1 MTSYE
6 DNFSMDEATSVY
18 NGTEETLAGNFIH
31 KPGDGSGDWTM
42 SDTWDMFV
50 KWEDNP
56 LMYLFATFTLMS
68 MLIWIGFAGDNLQHH
83 RSYGSLSF
91 AGGATHKQ
99 LWENSFGG
107 GGFVLMV
114 FRVAAFCFCLWF
126 SLTQIIQPNVD
137 AGNKV
142 TDYMNFHDWSF
153 YCLTIFFG
161 LGAFVSVRGVFG
173 GDGERASRYIG
184 HSGDCNLVGHWL
196 ITWYSAAFTL
206 CLACDLCVWLEM
218 LFNPQCVGNTYG
230 FKMSTLL
237 DPASR
242 LCYFEWNYMV
252 GFVGNLI
259 LLLVES
265 TLGQLP
271 FPKCYLSTPLF
282 ILGLFITL
290 AYLMHEFLFY
300 HWPYEQLNFYRWQCF
315 WYVNGFNG
323 LVFGTHFFLN
333 WFLSMGRGDLTSED
347 VGDEHIPLFK
357 GDTA

>member
-6 DNFSMDEATSVY
+6 DSFSMDEATSVY
-18 NGTEETLAGNFIH
+18 NGTEETGNFLH
-31 KPGDGSGDWTM
+31 KPGDHSGDWTM

-107 GGFVLMV
+107 GGFVLMAY
-114 FRVAAFCFCLWF
+114 RVAAFCFCVWF
-126 SLTQIIQPNVD
+126 SITQIIQPNVD

-161 LGAFVSVRGVFG
+161 LGSFVSVRGVFG
-173 GDGERASRYIG
+173 GDGDRASRYIG
-184 HSGDCNLVGHWL
+184 HSGDCNLAGHWL
-196 ITWYSAAFTL
+196 ITFYSAAFTL

-218 LFNPQCVGNTYG
+218 LFNPQCVAAEYK
-230 FKMSTLL
+230 FKWSTLIG
-237 DPASR
+237 PGEQA
-242 LCYFEWNYMV
+242 V
-252 GFVGNLI
+252 
-259 LLLVES
+259 LL
-265 TLGQLP
+265 
-271 FPKCYLSTPLF
+271 
-282 ILGLFITL
+282 
-290 AYLMHEFLFY
+290 
-300 HWPYEQLNFYRWQCF
+300 
-315 WYVNGFNG
+315 
-323 LVFGTHFFLN
+323 
-333 WFLSMGRGDLTSED
+333 
-347 VGDEHIPLFK
+347 
-357 GDTA
+357 